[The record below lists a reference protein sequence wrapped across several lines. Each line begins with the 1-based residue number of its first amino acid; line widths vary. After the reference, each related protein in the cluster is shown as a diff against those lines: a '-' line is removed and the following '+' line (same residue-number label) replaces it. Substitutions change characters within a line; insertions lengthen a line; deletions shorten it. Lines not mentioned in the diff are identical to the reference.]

1 MRVVLSRLVMFVLVL
16 TCLPLAAGAEPLS
29 LALNWKAEPQFG
41 GFYDAKTQ
49 GFFAKQKLDVTI
61 TQGGSGTPT
70 VQMLSAGKVDYA
82 IVSGDEIVIAHDR
95 GADNIVA
102 LYASYQTNP
111 QAIMTHAARHFKSI
125 RDVVQSPGVLLWQ
138 AGLPYAQYFVKE
150 YGPLKVTTAPYIGG
164 IGAFRHDP
172 NLSQQCFVTSEP
184 LEAEKAGLKVKAFL
198 IADSG
203 YNPYTTVLATTRA
216 RLEQHPAEVKRMV
229 TAVREGWR
237 DYLDNPGPT
246 NKAMMAL
253 NRAMDAATFEKS
265 AEAQERLIRTP
276 KGTPLGSMTR
286 QRWQDLIH
294 QLREINV
301 ISKPVKAD
309 SLFINL

>member
-1 MRVVLSRLVMFVLVL
+1 MRVRLFAVILAL
-16 TCLPLAAGAEPLS
+16 TCLPLAANAEPLS

-41 GFYDAKTQ
+41 GFYDAKSQ
-49 GFFAKQKLDVTI
+49 GFFAKQNLDITI

-82 IVSGDEIVIAHDR
+82 IVSGDEIVMAHDR

-102 LYASYQTNP
+102 LYASYQINP
-111 QAIMTHAARHFKSI
+111 QGIMTHAARHFKSI
-125 RDVVQSPGVLLWQ
+125 EDVVKSPGVLLWQ
-138 AGLPYAQYFVKE
+138 AGLPYAQYFIKE

-164 IGAFRHDP
+164 IGAFQHDR
-172 NLSQQCFVTSEP
+172 NLSQQCFITSEP
-184 LEAEKAGLKVKAFL
+184 LEAEKAGLKVKTFL

-203 YNPYTTVLATTRA
+203 YNPYTTVLATTRQ
-216 RLEQHPAEVKRMV
+216 RLEQHPDEVKRLV
-229 TAVREGWR
+229 TAVRQGWQ

-253 NRAMDAATFEKS
+253 NRAMDASTFRKS

-276 KGTPLGSMTR
+276 KGTPLGSMTK
-286 QRWQDLIH
+286 QRWQKLIQ
-294 QLREINV
+294 QLLEINV

-309 SLFINL
+309 NLFINL